1 MTARVAVVGAGITG
15 LSAAHHLRRTTRE
28 LDVTVYEST
37 SRPGGKLRT
46 TSVGDLQLET
56 GADAF
61 LVRDPDALELCQ
73 QLGLDDELVEPA
85 VQGVHIWADG
95 RAHPLPPGL
104 VLGAPARFGPLFGSD
119 LISLRGALRAVLD
132 LFVPRGSVVDR
143 RSVADLVRR
152 HYGHEVLERLVEPLL
167 SGIYAGDPERLGAA
181 AATPRLAEA
190 VREHRSMA
198 RGLRDGQREPAA
210 DGSIFRSLR
219 GGMSQLVERLVEEVD
234 IETGVEIRTV
244 READD
249 RYVLEPAAGAAIE
262 ADAVLLAVPA
272 FAAADQLR
280 ALAPEASDALGEIP
294 YVSVASVI
302 TVHEPGSVEVTGS
315 GMLVAGGGAHV
326 VKAVTYVS
334 NKWPHLADDRIVLRS
349 SVGRRGHQ
357 EPVGWDEDRLVDA
370 VLDDLGEL
378 VGVEGRPAAVE
389 VTRWERAL
397 PQYEPAH
404 LDRLDRIERA
414 LAPHPRVRL
423 AGAAYRGVGIS
434 ACVRD
439 ARTVAD
445 RLVAE
450 VTGRPG

>member
-1 MTARVAVVGAGITG
+1 MTARIAVVGAGITG
-15 LSAAHHLRRTTRE
+15 LSAAHHLLQAIPR

-46 TSVGDLQLET
+46 STVGDLQLET

-73 QLGLDDELVEPA
+73 QLGLDDDLVEPA

-119 LISLRGALRAVLD
+119 LVSLRGALRAVLD
-132 LFVPRGSVVDR
+132 LVLPHRSLVDR

-152 HYGHEVLERLVEPLL
+152 RYGREVLERLVEPLL

-198 RGLRDGQREPAA
+198 RGLRDERREPAT

-219 GGMSQLVERLVEEVD
+219 GGMSQLVVRLTEEVD
-234 IETGVEIRTV
+234 VETGVEIRTV
-244 READD
+244 RESDG
-249 RYVLEPAAGAAIE
+249 RYVLEPAGGDPIE
-262 ADAVLLAVPA
+262 VDAVLLAVPA
-272 FAAADQLR
+272 FAAAEQVR
-280 ALAPEASDALGEIP
+280 GLAPEASDALREIP

-302 TVHEPGSVEVTGS
+302 TVHEPASAGMTGS
-315 GMLVAGGGAHV
+315 GMLVAGGGTRV

-349 SVGRRGHQ
+349 SVGRRGRE

-370 VLDDLGEL
+370 VLDDLGDL
-378 VGVEGRPAAVE
+378 VGVEGRPTAVE

-397 PQYEPAH
+397 PQYETTH
-404 LDRLDRIERA
+404 LDRLDRIDRA
-414 LAPHPRVRL
+414 LAAHPRVRL

-450 VTGRPG
+450 VTGRSA